1 MPRHIPSL
9 PTRRLAIGT
18 LAGVALTALVAAAP
32 AKPAAERWSAT
43 ISTSPIG
50 AHLVGNPGAKVKLVE
65 YFSYTCSHCADFAK
79 QSAVLLKTL
88 YIDTG
93 LVQFEYRNLVRDP
106 LDLTAALLARCGGAR
121 AFVGNHQAI
130 MLAQPTWL
138 GKAAKM
144 TKEQLAPWYQGSE
157 GERTRRIA
165 ADTGLDTLMRG
176 RGYTKAQIDACL
188 DSDVASAEILGM
200 TNIGQNADRVAAT
213 PSFFINGKNAEVS
226 DWPKLKTRLDLA
238 LKGA

>member
-9 PTRRLAIGT
+9 STRRLAIGT

-50 AHLVGNPGAKVKLVE
+50 ALLVGKPGAKVKLVE

-93 LVQFEYRNLVRDP
+93 LVQSNI
-106 LDLTAALLARCGGAR
+106 
-121 AFVGNHQAI
+121 AI
-130 MLAQPTWL
+130 WCAIR
-138 GKAAKM
+138 
-144 TKEQLAPWYQGSE
+144 S
-157 GERTRRIA
+157 I
-165 ADTGLDTLMRG
+165 
-176 RGYTKAQIDACL
+176 
-188 DSDVASAEILGM
+188 
-200 TNIGQNADRVAAT
+200 
-213 PSFFINGKNAEVS
+213 
-226 DWPKLKTRLDLA
+226 
-238 LKGA
+238 